1 MKKLNKKAPLIAL
14 ASLTAVSII
23 GGTMA
28 YYQSNSEFVNKFST
42 SGYSSE
48 VIELFNPNDAKD
60 MTPGS
65 VVNKDIT
72 VKNTGDMGLLTRIQ
86 YTQTLKKSDGTLS
99 KSIGELNEVASDENP
114 WIASFV
120 EGNNFQFDSNDK
132 YYYYV
137 GILEPNEVAKHLD
150 SIQLSKD
157 FKGDK
162 AEIKYY
168 ACKLTD
174 ENKKNIPEDY
184 LKTLIEKEEDDG
196 LTWINSND
204 CQLSSDEKS
213 FTIKEID
220 ATFNLEGI
228 KKTVSCNGKEYS
240 ITAKVET
247 IQATDIDGKQLSNIN
262 TLDDVV
268 NSWKNLK

>member
-1 MKKLNKKAPLIAL
+1 MKKLSKKAPLIAL

-48 VIELFNPNDAKD
+48 TIELFDPNDAKD

-65 VVNKDIT
+65 IVNKDIT
-72 VKNTGDMGLLTRIQ
+72 VKNTGDMGLLTRIK
-86 YTQTLKKSDGTLS
+86 YTQTLDGE
-99 KSIGELNEVASDENP
+99 KIEGKLNETPTDDNP
-114 WIASFV
+114 WIAQFNPN
-120 EGNNFQFDSNDK
+120 NNFEFNDIDN

-137 GILEPNEVAKHLD
+137 GILNPNDTAKHLD

-168 ACKLTD
+168 AFKLTD

-184 LKTLIEKEEDDG
+184 LKTLIEKEEEDG
-196 LTWINSND
+196 LIWINSND

-213 FTIKEID
+213 FIINGID

-268 NSWKNLK
+268 NSWKNLN